1 MQPKCI
7 LIAGASGFVGRS
19 LMDRLLIEFPD
30 ASIVAL
36 SRSVKPGANSRL
48 TWRQCDLFSVDS
60 ISKAFPE
67 KVDLVYYLVHSMAPT
82 AQLDQGSFA
91 DYDLLMADNFARACR
106 AKNVQQ
112 LVYLGG
118 LIPDCSELSLHLQ
131 SRLEVENV
139 FEEHK
144 VPYTFFRAGLIIGEE
159 GSSFQILL
167 KLITRLHVMICPS
180 WTQTLT
186 SPVDLRAVVGALVAA
201 AKSEQHLGRTYDLAG
216 CRPLTYLNMMRLT
229 AQHLGLRRFFFKVP
243 FFSPTLSR
251 LWVSLITNTS
261 RNLVYPLI
269 ESLQHPMVARD
280 SHIFD
285 AECRDRDYLD
295 LLRGIST
302 QLISKPFRF
311 GGRISSHKVRS
322 VQRIRAVDQS
332 ATIVAETY
340 FRWLPEFTKGLIA
353 VVKSEHCI
361 QLRLCNRINLIE
373 LHELDNPS
381 ADDWVTYAIREGVL
395 VSLPS
400 SARMEFRMVL
410 HRSFAVVA
418 IHDYVPSLPWIIYRF
433 TQAQAHSIMMKAFS
447 SFLMTAK
454 RKKLEQAIELEHVQ
468 TRGSS

>member
-1 MQPKCI
+1 MKPKCI

-19 LMDRLLIEFPD
+19 LIDRLLDEFPD

-36 SRSVKPGANSRL
+36 SRSAKQNANARL

-60 ISKAFPE
+60 IEKAFPE

-82 AQLDQGSFA
+82 AQLEQGSFA

-106 AKNVQQ
+106 AKNVRQ

-144 VPYTFFRAGLIIGEE
+144 VPHTFFRAGLIIGEE

-167 KLITRLHVMICPS
+167 KLVTRLHVMICPS

-186 SPVDLRAVVGALVAA
+186 SPVDLLTVVGALVAA
-201 AKSEQHLGRTYDLAG
+201 AKSEHHLGRTYDLAG

-261 RNLVYPLI
+261 RHLVYPLI
-269 ESLQHPMVARD
+269 ESLRHPMVARD

-285 AECRDRDYLD
+285 PDSRNRDYLD
-295 LLRGIST
+295 LLKGVST
-302 QLISKPFRF
+302 QLNSKPVRF
-311 GGRISSHKVRS
+311 SGRIVSHKVRS
-322 VQRIRAVDQS
+322 VQRLRAVDQS
-332 ATIVAETY
+332 AIIVAETY

-353 VVKSEHCI
+353 VMRNEHCI

-373 LHELDNPS
+373 LFELENLS
-381 ADDWVTYAIREGVL
+381 SDDWVTYAIRGGIL
-395 VSLPS
+395 VSLPCT
-400 SARMEFRMVL
+400 ARMEFRLVL
-410 HRSFAVVA
+410 HRSFTVVA
-418 IHDYVPSLPWIIYRF
+418 IHEYVPSLPWLIYRF
-433 TQAQAHSIMMKAFS
+433 TQAQAHRIVMEAFS
-447 SFLMTAK
+447 SYLMNEK
-454 RKKLEQAIELEHVQ
+454 GKNLEHAIGLPNVQ
-468 TRGSS
+468 ARGEY